1 VFFVTF
7 VVPLFWFLRRTN
19 GMTGMRFE
27 LAAVVAFLLA
37 YLVGSLPFGL
47 IVARLFGGIDIRQQG
62 SGNIG
67 ATNVARVL
75 GAKYGGIV
83 LVLDCLK
90 GAAPTALLPLL
101 FVAADGPQRL
111 HLAVLS
117 GVATILGH
125 MFPCWLGFRGGKGV
139 ATALGVALVL
149 APAASGVAFA
159 IFAVCFA
166 ATRIV
171 SLSSILGASAFCGF
185 ELWLL
190 RPTPFGD
197 GTWSVA
203 AFSAVV
209 PVLII
214 VRHRTNLLRL
224 CRGEEPRFRFG
235 KKGQD
240 GGGGQPADRPE
251 QQESAGKEPP
261 TSTR

>member
-1 VFFVTF
+1 
-7 VVPLFWFLRRTN
+7 
-19 GMTGMRFE
+19 MTEMSFE
-27 LAAVVAFLLA
+27 LAAAVAFLLA

-47 IVARLFGGIDIRQQG
+47 IVARLVGGIDIRQQG

-75 GAKYGGIV
+75 GAKYGALV

-90 GAAPTALLPLL
+90 GALPTALLPTL
-101 FVAADGPQRL
+101 FLASSAPQRP

-125 MFPCWLGFRGGKGV
+125 MFPCWIGFRGGKGV

-149 APAASGVAFA
+149 APAASGVAFLV
-159 IFAVCFA
+159 FALCFA

-171 SLSSILGASAFCGF
+171 SLSSILGASAFCGL

-197 GTWSVA
+197 ATWSLA
-203 AFSAVV
+203 TFSAVV
-209 PVLII
+209 PILII

-224 CRGEEPRFRFG
+224 YRGEEPRFRFG
-235 KKGQD
+235 GKGQD
-240 GGGGQPADRPE
+240 GGGGQTPNRE
-251 QQESAGKEPP
+251 EGKEFEGKGPP
-261 TSTR
+261 RATR